1 MNEFHGILSKPL
13 LAVSSCLPEFE
24 CSYGWT
30 GAITKEV
37 YVHSILLYRL
47 SRFVV
52 FEAEGEWHLPV
63 SIIVSVNI
71 HLHYLQKSL
80 IFTGKANI
88 VVFLSVSED
97 VAFHTLIL
105 LGETILNS

>member
-52 FEAEGEWHLPV
+52 LKPHEAKKVPVIGIHVKGVEHL
-63 SIIVSVNI
+63 
-71 HLHYLQKSL
+71 
-80 IFTGKANI
+80 
-88 VVFLSVSED
+88 
-97 VAFHTLIL
+97 
-105 LGETILNS
+105 LNRTHDDGCLPLK